1 MDIFNIIMLLP
12 VWLFWALK
20 ENNRHTM
27 QVIYYCLKTCVFL
40 SIRTIYVGFGETL
53 AVLSHMVTTSLNA
66 LNAPT
71 WTRAPIPLS
80 VSAQLQDRRLDWE
93 LEKEQRGRER
103 ERGREQCGSERKS
116 WEQVQIEGER
126 KRKTGRARSVKRR
139 ERDQRRDRERER
151 KTRAHGSFN
160 SLMVP
165 NKGNPE

>member
-103 ERGREQCGSERKS
+103 ERARERTVWQREKELRASPDRGRKEKKDRESKIGET
-116 WEQVQIEGER
+116 ER
-126 KRKTGRARSVKRR
+126 KRPKERQR
-139 ERDQRRDRERER
+139 ERPE
-151 KTRAHGSFN
+151 
-160 SLMVP
+160 LMEVLIP
-165 NKGNPE
+165 